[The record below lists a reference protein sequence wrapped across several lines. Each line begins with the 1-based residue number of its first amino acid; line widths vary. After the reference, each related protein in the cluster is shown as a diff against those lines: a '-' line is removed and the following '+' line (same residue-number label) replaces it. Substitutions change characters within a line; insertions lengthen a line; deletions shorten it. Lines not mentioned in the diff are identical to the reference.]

1 MKKSKKIIIA
11 VLAVIFVIVLGAL
24 AVFQGEARTLLSVKE
39 KGDTGIYEINY
50 AADYKLDELL
60 ASGVFLKTAERSEKF
75 KGFMIVSLFLAIPF
89 WAMLSNIRFSG
100 IAMILAAV
108 FYLLRKNPKAMLIT
122 TLVVGTVLK
131 VTGGLSALLI
141 HRYNGEQ
148 GNYSKYLFY
157 ALYPV
162 MWVVL
167 ALIKLFA

>member
-1 MKKSKKIIIA
+1 MKKFKLKHYISYIILI
-11 VLAVIFVIVLGAL
+11 IVACYFSYFGL
-24 AVFQGEARTLLSVKE
+24 QGNLNRSFTTLLE
-39 KGDTGIYEINY
+39 KAT
-50 AADYKLDELL
+50 
-60 ASGVFLKTAERSEKF
+60 
-75 KGFMIVSLFLAIPF
+75 
-89 WAMLSNIRFSG
+89 